1 MAGLYTAIK
10 IILKYKK
17 KPTILIQCINIVGL
31 FGGGPIKITR
41 YRYDFN
47 VFSIYSAVFMRF
59 FNHNTSPETSSFF
72 SHCTSLKCAY
82 QAFQSHHD
90 ASGHIRLRRC
100 PL

>member
-17 KPTILIQCINIVGL
+17 KPTMLIQCINIVGL

-59 FNHNTSPETSSFF
+59 FIHLLKPQASSVIV
-72 SHCTSLKCAY
+72 HL
-82 QAFQSHHD
+82 
-90 ASGHIRLRRC
+90 
-100 PL
+100 